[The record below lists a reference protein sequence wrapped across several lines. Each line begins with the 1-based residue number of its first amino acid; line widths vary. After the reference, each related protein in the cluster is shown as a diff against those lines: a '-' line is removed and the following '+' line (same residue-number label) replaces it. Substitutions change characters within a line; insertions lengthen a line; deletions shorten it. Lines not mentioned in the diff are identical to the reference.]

1 MFNKLLQFEIY
12 YQLKQRAFPI
22 FSVLFLGLGYFTG
35 SQGHAPTGVN
45 FNAVYQVYFHTGLFT
60 LGSVFI
66 TMFFAITAIIRD
78 KQHNMESLIYSS
90 SITKHHYFWSRFLG
104 TFIFSVVAFSP
115 FVIGYAFGNYFSG
128 LDAERL
134 GAFNLLNYL
143 QPWLYLVLP
152 NIFICTSLIFSVST
166 LTKNSIATYASAVFI
181 YMLYFVSSIFLNSP
195 LLAQSVPASPEMMSI
210 AAIVDSFGIAAFF
223 EQTQYW
229 TAYQKNTQ
237 LLSFSGLF
245 LWNRIFWVAF
255 SIGVLLLTY
264 RSFSF
269 RKITK
274 KVKKEKAIKNENKQL
289 ISYKPINGT
298 YGVKTQITSLLALIR
313 LELKNV
319 FKSLPFLV
327 IVGMWLLIVFSE
339 LYATVVEGGEYG
351 VSVYPFTNQLI
362 ELITSPLTL
371 FGLLLLIFY
380 GSEIVWREHSV
391 NFNLI
396 MGATPVKNW
405 VLFTAKFIS
414 LSLLPML
421 LIASGVLMCIAF
433 QISLGFTDIN
443 FSMYASVFYYYGLQL
458 VIYAML
464 AIFINSVAK
473 SKYIGMGAFSLL
485 VIVSMKANLLG
496 LEHPLTSIGFIP
508 RVTFNGMNAY
518 ANNTKL
524 FNHLGLYWL
533 SVGALLILLAF
544 KIWNRG
550 MVKGFSY
557 KVEQLKQGC
566 NLSEKVLFLTFF
578 SVAIGTASLVFYN
591 TNIVG
596 DYQTENDYLNFSE
609 NYERMYKQYQVLE
622 KPYPTSQKT
631 EVAIFPEERKYTIKA
646 NYILKN
652 TSNEAV
658 SKLLITERIPVKRI
672 HIKNTR
678 LTTKDTIHG
687 AYVFEFNEK
696 LQPNDSVAYTFT
708 IEKELKGY
716 EEDKSIVYDGS
727 YITYRNFEPIIGYAS
742 GYEIADRIERKKRG
756 LSERIEEDNSDA
768 HIALEDVKIEKVQ
781 FETIVSTSKDQIAI
795 SSGDLIKTWSKNN
808 RNYYH
813 YKSQGKILPMVAYF
827 SGKYQVKKAKYDNIF
842 IEQYYHPNHNFNID
856 EIERSTQE
864 TLAYCQENFGSYNFN
879 HVRIAEI
886 PSHWSFGGYAHPGVI
901 SMVEDRLYLSDV
913 REENTF
919 NLVAKRTI
927 HEVAHQWWGH
937 TLTGKPVAGGSLF
950 VEGLAKY
957 TEAVVMEK
965 MYGKRALYELAEAA
979 RRRYFFGRAF
989 GGAQEP
995 PIYKVQD
1002 EGYISYGKAYTVFMA
1017 LRDLIGEQQVNKILK
1032 TITDKHR
1039 LDNIP
1044 KAHTIE
1050 LLEEIYKLTHKKY
1063 HQLVNDWFKKVITYD
1078 IAVEKS
1084 SYKKLHNGTYEV
1096 TATIKAKRFETLS
1109 DGDIKK
1115 IGINEPIKIGI
1126 FTTHPSLVKDNG
1138 TVLHYK
1144 SKQINKELTEVT
1156 FIVKEKPSYIAI
1168 DPYGTRNDENLVDN
1182 IFRLQ

>member
-1 MFNKLLQFEIY
+1 MFKKLLQFEIY

-22 FSVLFLGLGYFTG
+22 FAVLFLGLGYFTG

-66 TMFFAITAIIRD
+66 TMFFAVTAIIRD

-90 SITKHHYFWSRFLG
+90 SIKKSNYFWSRFLG
-104 TFIFSVVAFSP
+104 TFIFSVVAFTP
-115 FVIGYAFGNYFSG
+115 FVIGYIFGNHFSN
-128 LDAERL
+128 LDSERL
-134 GAFNLLNYL
+134 GDFNVLNYL

-195 LLAQSVPASPEMMSI
+195 LLAQSVPASPEMMSV
-210 AAIVDSFGIAAFF
+210 AAIADSFGIAAFF

-245 LWNRIFWVAF
+245 LLNRILWIAL

-264 RSFSF
+264 KVFSF
-269 RKITK
+269 RMTTK
-274 KVKKEKAIKNENKQL
+274 KVKKEKTTRKEKKQL

-298 YGVKTQITSLLALIR
+298 HGVATQVKSLLSLIR
-313 LELKNV
+313 LELKSV

-327 IVGMWLLIVFSE
+327 ILGMWLIIVFSE
-339 LYATVVEGGEYG
+339 LYATVLEGGEYG
-351 VSVYPFTNQLI
+351 VSIYPVTNQLI

-371 FGLLLLIFY
+371 FGLILLIFY
-380 GSEIVWREHSV
+380 GSEIVWREYSV

-405 VLFTAKFIS
+405 VLFTAKFVS

-433 QISLGFTDIN
+433 QVSLGFADIN

-458 VIYAML
+458 FIYAML
-464 AIFINSVAK
+464 AIFINSITK
-473 SKYIGMGAFSLL
+473 SKYIGMGAFGLF

-496 LEHPLTSIGFIP
+496 LEHPLTSIGFMP

-518 ANNTKL
+518 ANKAKL

-533 SVGALLILLAF
+533 SIGALLILLAF

-566 NLSEKVLFLTFF
+566 NLSEKVLFLTFL
-578 SVAIGTASLVFYN
+578 SVSIGMASLVFYN
-591 TNIVG
+591 TNFVG

-631 EVAIFPEERKYTIKA
+631 EVAIFPKERKFTVKA

-652 TSNEAV
+652 TSNEV
-658 SKLLITERIPVKRI
+658 ISKLLITERIPVKHI
-672 HIKNTR
+672 HIKNAL
-678 LTTKDTIHG
+678 LTTKDTVHG
-687 AYVFEFNEK
+687 AYVFEFKEK
-696 LQPNDSVAYTFT
+696 LQPNDSVVYTFA

-716 EEDKSIVYDGS
+716 EEDKSIVYDGT

-756 LSERIEEDNSDA
+756 LPERIEEDNSDA
-768 HIALEDVKIEKVQ
+768 HIALEDIKIEKVQ

-827 SGKYQVKKAKYDNIF
+827 SGKYQVKKAKYEGIS
-842 IEQYYHPNHNFNID
+842 IEQYYHSNHNFNID
-856 EIERSTQE
+856 EIEESTKE
-864 TLAYCQENFGSYNFN
+864 TLAYCQENFGTYNFN
-879 HVRIAEI
+879 HVRIAEV

-919 NLVAKRTI
+919 NLVSKRTI

-937 TLTGKPVAGGSLF
+937 TLTAKPVAGGSLF

-965 MYGKRALYELAEAA
+965 MYGKSALYELAEAA

-989 GGAQEP
+989 GGTQEP

-1017 LRDLIGEQQVNKILK
+1017 LRDLIGEQQVNRVLK
-1032 TITDKHR
+1032 TITDR
-1039 LDNIP
+1039 YRFENSP

-1050 LLEEIYKLTHKKY
+1050 LLDELYKIVSEENHHLID
-1063 HQLVNDWFKKVITYD
+1063 DWFKKVITYD
-1078 IAVEKS
+1078 LAVEKS
-1084 SYKKLHNGTYEV
+1084 TYKQLPNGTYEV
-1096 TATIKAKRFETLS
+1096 TATIKAKRIETLEN
-1109 DGDIKK
+1109 GETKET
-1115 IGINEPIKIGI
+1115 GINEPIKIGA
-1126 FTTHPSLVKDNG
+1126 FTIHPSLVKDDN
-1138 TVLHYK
+1138 TMLYYK
-1144 SKQINKELTEVT
+1144 SSRINKELTEVR
-1156 FIVKEKPSYIAI
+1156 FIINKKPSYIAI
-1168 DPYGTRNDENLVDN
+1168 DPYGTRNDENLRDN
-1182 IFRLQ
+1182 IFSF